1 MFKESLANALY
12 DPTVDLALEQ
22 EWVDGATEIVDDRV
36 SFNYDGAGIGIDLD
50 LRCPYLRSQIVGAG
64 LT

>member
-22 EWVDGATEIVDDRV
+22 EWVDGATESSTTVYRSIMTVPV
-36 SFNYDGAGIGIDLD
+36 LGSISTYDVRTSEAK
-50 LRCPYLRSQIVGAG
+50 
-64 LT
+64 